1 MKTAETSFFQERLHD
16 ARLSFVSGHAS
27 LSAYSMTFTVL
38 YLQVMIVIMLVMM
51 MIMIL
56 IIMAM
61 IMMMIMTFTVLY
73 LQRGMGSKDFRLV
86 KPLIQVKYF
95 IFMETRKHEY
105 FSGWLR
111 SVRLLHMS
119 HKSVRLQTSPRGG
132 NGDNN
137 INSTKKFQ
145 QKSFPGCRWRG
156 AAWRWSCLSCLEL
169 PVGTPDRSGDQRH
182 LHHIPLGRLH
192 LPPLQQGGPQCS
204 LTGGGG

>member
-38 YLQVMIVIMLVMM
+38 YLQVMIVIMLVM
-51 MIMIL
+51 IMIL
-56 IIMAM
+56 IIMVM
-61 IMMMIMTFTVLY
+61 IMIIMMMIMTFTVLY

-137 INSTKKFQ
+137 INSTKSKNHLQ
-145 QKSFPGCRWRG
+145 DVVGG
-156 AAWRWSCLSCLEL
+156 ALL
-169 PVGTPDRSGDQRH
+169 
-182 LHHIPLGRLH
+182 
-192 LPPLQQGGPQCS
+192 
-204 LTGGGG
+204 GGGLAFLAWSFLLARQTGPVTSATSTTSLLAVSTSRLYSREDLSVP

>member
-1 MKTAETSFFQERLHD
+1 
-16 ARLSFVSGHAS
+16 
-27 LSAYSMTFTVL
+27 MTFTVL

-56 IIMAM
+56 IIMVM

-137 INSTKKFQ
+137 INSTKSKNHFQ
-145 QKSFPGCRWRG
+145 DVVGG
-156 AAWRWSCLSCLEL
+156 ALL
-169 PVGTPDRSGDQRH
+169 
-182 LHHIPLGRLH
+182 
-192 LPPLQQGGPQCS
+192 
-204 LTGGGG
+204 GGGLAFLAWSFLLARQTGPVTSATSTTSLLAVSTSRLYSREDLSVP

>member
-51 MIMIL
+51 MMVIL
-56 IIMAM
+56 IIMAMIMMM

-95 IFMETRKHEY
+95 IFMET
-105 FSGWLR
+105 
-111 SVRLLHMS
+111 
-119 HKSVRLQTSPRGG
+119 
-132 NGDNN
+132 
-137 INSTKKFQ
+137 
-145 QKSFPGCRWRG
+145 
-156 AAWRWSCLSCLEL
+156 
-169 PVGTPDRSGDQRH
+169 
-182 LHHIPLGRLH
+182 
-192 LPPLQQGGPQCS
+192 
-204 LTGGGG
+204 

>member
-1 MKTAETSFFQERLHD
+1 MSFFQERLHD

-38 YLQVMIVIMLVMM
+38 YLQVMIVFVLVMM
-51 MIMIL
+51 MMVIL
-56 IIMAM
+56 IIMV
-61 IMMMIMTFTVLY
+61 MIMTFTVLY

-137 INSTKKFQ
+137 INSTKK
-145 QKSFPGCRWRG
+145 K
-156 AAWRWSCLSCLEL
+156 
-169 PVGTPDRSGDQRH
+169 
-182 LHHIPLGRLH
+182 IIK
-192 LPPLQQGGPQCS
+192 
-204 LTGGGG
+204 